1 MLARIPDSSS
11 RIPDSSS
18 RIPDS
23 SSDQRTGYDPSF
35 VGPPIEPPAPRGRRR
50 SRGRI
55 TRRARHDFRC
65 SQVEPETARLRTVA
79 AAWQR
84 CLMSAS
90 KHANAMNLE
99 ARRRLTL
106 AALVHSCGR
115 DNRCCRSREPW
126 FITQNLTVLDTLPM
140 PLRCRP
146 GAQCGVEQIIAV
158 FVGLIVKRGLII
170 VNDCCDSNARVSDSA
185 AW

>member
-1 MLARIPDSSS
+1 
-11 RIPDSSS
+11 
-18 RIPDS
+18 
-23 SSDQRTGYDPSF
+23 
-35 VGPPIEPPAPRGRRR
+35 
-50 SRGRI
+50 
-55 TRRARHDFRC
+55 
-65 SQVEPETARLRTVA
+65 
-79 AAWQR
+79 
-84 CLMSAS
+84 MSAS

-126 FITQNLTVLDTLPM
+126 FITQNLTVLDTC
-140 PLRCRP
+140 RCHSA

-158 FVGLIVKRGLII
+158 FVGLIVKRGLIT